1 MKAVFY
7 IFVAIAL
14 LQCMPQALHAQE
26 TRIEDTQTKI
36 IYQNAKHEIEDMLNG
51 KTPLSYERCIYLLEN
66 AWHDDRIAY
75 KNFQNI
81 ISYGIGN
88 ISTIVDDNSYQP
100 DKANLKSFS
109 DALQK
114 KRREDKGYLSKAK
127 ANYAIYRYMTDSTYY
142 VDTNSRI
149 ITSHWPYKYATNDP
163 LGTTDWTNTQ
173 VGNLLLNG
181 KGNCFAFVSLF
192 KIYSE
197 RLQSEANICTAPGHV
212 YISHKDENGT
222 KYNVEI
228 ASKTFP
234 GTGTLS
240 TLTHTTNTA
249 IENDISLRELNLKQS
264 VALCLVY
271 LAKGYEHKVN
281 LCADDG
287 FMMSC
292 ATAALKYDSLNL
304 NALLLKAE
312 ILENNILA
320 NNKSVSQLQANTS
333 FKEYNKLI
341 AHLFTL
347 GYREMPLDMKNILI
361 KGWTK
366 DTITHLATKN
376 YLPKQKNTIGS
387 APTRYASLSWGL
399 FEEQIGTKPIER
411 YGRTLFNTKQQK
423 ITGFS
428 KEQVLYNNYNFDPV
442 LFALNVDPLAKEF
455 PSWSPYAAMGDNPIR
470 NIDPDGRKFYNF
482 NSSGDYV
489 GTSHNNFF
497 HNLFFKQGRVLDNS
511 GGVTRQFRFADRKND
526 PKNIE
531 NGTITKLVI
540 VTDQDMKTMVARSGG
555 FDHDN
560 KTENRSLGERYGHI
574 RAEGIGGGRMDF
586 SVTQIPRMYPGVA
599 SNTPL
604 DEASDH
610 ALFLPPSPK
619 ATGEYAHNQMN
630 FGNFMFGLSGQSQGF
645 SLGELQYGA
654 EYNSLFNSTTNGYE
668 GQFDSRD
675 DQFSIG
681 KGYEYGASYG
691 YDKKEFKVV
700 PGAATPSLVEP
711 TGR

>member
-1 MKAVFY
+1 
-7 IFVAIAL
+7 
-14 LQCMPQALHAQE
+14 
-26 TRIEDTQTKI
+26 
-36 IYQNAKHEIEDMLNG
+36 
-51 KTPLSYERCIYLLEN
+51 
-66 AWHDDRIAY
+66 
-75 KNFQNI
+75 
-81 ISYGIGN
+81 
-88 ISTIVDDNSYQP
+88 
-100 DKANLKSFS
+100 
-109 DALQK
+109 
-114 KRREDKGYLSKAK
+114 
-127 ANYAIYRYMTDSTYY
+127 MTDSTYF
-142 VDTNSRI
+142 VDTNNRT

-197 RLQSEANICTAPGHV
+197 RLKSEANICTAPGHV

-249 IENDISLRELNLKQS
+249 IENNISLRELTLKQS

-281 LCADDG
+281 LRADDG

-292 ATAALKYDSLNL
+292 ATTALKYDSLNL

-312 ILENNILA
+312 ILENSILA
-320 NNKSVSQLQANTS
+320 SNKSVSQLQADIS
-333 FKEYNKLI
+333 FKEYNTLI

-361 KGWTK
+361 RGWTR
-366 DTITHLATKN
+366 DTITNLATKN
-376 YLPKQKNTIGS
+376 YLPKQKNAMGS
-387 APTRYASLSWGL
+387 VSTRYASLSWGL

-411 YGRTLFNTKQQK
+411 YGRTLFNTRQQT
-423 ITGFS
+423 ISGFS

-482 NSSGDYV
+482 NSNGDYTGV
-489 GTSHNNFF
+489 SHDNWF

-511 GGVTRQFRFADRKND
+511 GNVTRQFRFADRKND
-526 PKNIE
+526 TRNIE
-531 NGTITKLVI
+531 NGNITKLVI
-540 VTDQDMKTMVARSGG
+540 VTDGEMKTMIGRSGG

-560 KTENRSLGERYGHI
+560 KTSNRSWGNRYDYI
-574 RAEGIGGGRMDF
+574 RAEGPAGGRMDF
-586 SVTQIPRMYPGVA
+586 SVTQLPRMYPGLA
-599 SNTPL
+599 SGTPL

-619 ATGEYAHNQMN
+619 ASGEYAHNQMN
-630 FGNFMFGLSGQSQGF
+630 FGNFMFGLSGQAQGF
-645 SLGELQYGA
+645 SQMELQYGA
-654 EYNSLFNSTTNGYE
+654 HYRALTQNGEDGYDP
-668 GQFDSRD
+668 QLDSRD

-681 KGYEYGASYG
+681 KGFEYGKTYG
-691 YDKKEFKVV
+691 YDQMEYKVI
-700 PGAATPSLVEP
+700 PGTPTP
-711 TGR
+711 TLTQPASR